1 MICVYNFYNISYETM
16 DIKDIKDTTN
26 FLNKE
31 ELYNILSNHHSFYKK
46 LFKTDLTVR
55 NVSSI
60 PEYISMISKAVGDYK
75 DEDKRKEK
83 NKIERCIS
91 MASTHLE
98 NIDMEWFS
106 KEKSRLIRWNIGC
119 VEGSDY
125 EMGLPHTVDH
135 IMIIP
140 IEIVRT
146 FSDERLT
153 RTLIHEK
160 VHIYQK
166 MYPQDVDKYIDSKSF
181 IKVRKRTES
190 DRIRAN
196 PDIDD
201 WIYMNK
207 EENRIYSSIYVEN
220 PKSITDTTTRDQRY
234 EHPFE
239 QMAIDIS
246 EM

>member
-1 MICVYNFYNISYETM
+1 
-16 DIKDIKDTTN
+16 
-26 FLNKE
+26 
-31 ELYNILSNHHSFYKK
+31 
-46 LFKTDLTVR
+46 
-55 NVSSI
+55 
-60 PEYISMISKAVGDYK
+60 
-75 DEDKRKEK
+75 
-83 NKIERCIS
+83 
-91 MASTHLE
+91 
-98 NIDMEWFS
+98 
-106 KEKSRLIRWNIGC
+106 
-119 VEGSDY
+119 
-125 EMGLPHTVDH
+125 MGLPHTVDH

>member
-1 MICVYNFYNISYETM
+1 MNTKNN
-16 DIKDIKDTTN
+16 TN
-26 FLNKE
+26 FLNRE
-31 ELYNILSNHHSFYKK
+31 ELYNILSNHHFFYKT

-55 NVSSI
+55 NVSSVE
-60 PEYISMISKAVGDYK
+60 EYISIISKVVGDYK

-83 NKIERCIS
+83 NKIKRCIS

-98 NIDMEWFS
+98 NIDMEWF
-106 KEKSRLIRWNIGC
+106 KREKSRLIDWNIGC
-119 VEGSDY
+119 IEGSDY

-135 IMIIP
+135 IIILP

-146 FSDERLT
+146 FSDEKLT

-166 MYPQDVDKYIDSKSF
+166 IYPQDVDKYIDSKSF
-181 IKVRKRTES
+181 IKVRKRSEG

-207 EENRIYSSIYVEN
+207 EENRIYSSIYVEK

-239 QMAIDIS
+239 KMAIDIS